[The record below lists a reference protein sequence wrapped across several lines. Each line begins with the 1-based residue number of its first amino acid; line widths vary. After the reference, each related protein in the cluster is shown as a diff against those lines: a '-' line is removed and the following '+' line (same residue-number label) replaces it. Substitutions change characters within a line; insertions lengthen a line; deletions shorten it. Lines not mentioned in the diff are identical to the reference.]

1 MKTLELQQATA
12 PLAEYARDAKKE
24 PIILTV
30 DGKPVAAVVSLENVD
45 IETTTLSSNPKF
57 MSLIER
63 SRTRYKKEGGK
74 SSTEVRRKL
83 GS

>member
-24 PIILTV
+24 PVILTV
-30 DGKPVAAVVSLENVD
+30 DGKPFAAVISLENVD

-63 SRTRYKKEGGK
+63 SRARRKKEGGK
-74 SSTEVRRKL
+74 SSAEVRHKL
-83 GS
+83 GL

>member
-24 PIILTV
+24 PVILTV
-30 DGKPVAAVVSLENVD
+30 DGKPIAAVVSLENVD
-45 IETTTLSSNPKF
+45 IETTTLSCNPKF
-57 MSLIER
+57 ISLIER
-63 SRTRYKKEGGK
+63 SRTRYEKKGGK

-83 GS
+83 DL

>member
-24 PIILTV
+24 PVILTV
-30 DGKPVAAVVSLENVD
+30 DGKPFAAVVSLENVD
-45 IETTTLSSNPKF
+45 IETTTLSCNPRF

-63 SRTRYKKEGGK
+63 SRARRKKEGGK

-83 GS
+83 GL

>member
-24 PIILTV
+24 PVILTV
-30 DGKPVAAVVSLENVD
+30 DGKPFAAVVSLENVD

-63 SRTRYKKEGGK
+63 SRARRKKEGGK
-74 SSTEVRRKL
+74 SSAEVRHKL
-83 GS
+83 GL

>member
-24 PIILTV
+24 PVILTV
-30 DGKPVAAVVSLENVD
+30 DGKPFAAVVSLENVD

-57 MSLIER
+57 ISLIER
-63 SRTRYKKEGGK
+63 SRARRKKEGGK
-74 SSTEVRRKL
+74 SSAEVRRKL
-83 GS
+83 G